1 MSPGGGWRTSL
12 QLGSL
17 LGDAEDVTRRIS
29 IASQAYG
36 KMYSLWMR
44 RNHVSE
50 KVYKPACLLETALRR
65 GKIRCMQMYTRL
77 SDVLLSQMF

>member
-1 MSPGGGWRTSL
+1 MSPGGGWGKSR

-17 LGDAEDVTRRIS
+17 IGDAKDVTHGIS

-44 RNHVSE
+44 RIHILE
-50 KVYKPACLLETALRR
+50 KRKVRLYMQGNCPTNPFVQLWNMGHHQTNG
-65 GKIRCMQMYTRL
+65 GKG
-77 SDVLLSQMF
+77 